1 MGSPVSGT
9 GWRRPATRDTPSPK
23 RGRGAFVTAIG
34 NKLVHIFLPLLF
46 LAVAF
51 VALYSLADWFLVA
64 PGLVPLDEE
73 VANFW
78 LPFFLGATLMGF
90 LIAPRLRVLKRI
102 RKTDIPALCALIA
115 VAVLVAPTLFAQS
128 YIATASGAITHV
140 KSADMI
146 PSAPRT
152 KYYAA
157 DSVCIDRQNPV
168 VRRENTIDG
177 QHNENL
183 RFKLY
188 VLVPVCRTSGRPV
201 WVGLTY
207 THSVASSDDDEVKD
221 AEYHDFLEQ
230 SQKDLGA
237 FDPAIIRYFEVL
249 GRTADRRSYEK
260 ALQNERVPEHALAI
274 ILIPHKDN
282 FEDRNGQNL
291 PWVFYSFA
299 IAAGAFLLVL
309 LIAPLDREKL
319 AEARKP
325 RRERTDAE
333 PSFLFA
339 FLVPH
344 RDSYGLPILIDINL
358 AVFLAM
364 VFSGLGVMSFQTDD
378 LIAWGGNYGPD
389 VHGLGVYRLISSQFL
404 HGGIEHIMG
413 NMYGLMIGGLFLSP
427 VIRKAGLIVCYLVCG
442 LGGAIASLVVHPSTV
457 SFGASGAIMG
467 LWGILL
473 VLALL
478 RDKRIGAARWLIVV
492 NCLIFAGLT
501 FAQGFA
507 VPGIDNAAH
516 VGGFATGVVIGLP
529 MLLFSW
535 GAKAEPESIPEA

>member
-1 MGSPVSGT
+1 M
-9 GWRRPATRDTPSPK
+9 A
-23 RGRGAFVTAIG
+23 AIG
-34 NKLVHIFLPLLF
+34 NKLVHIFLPLMF

-51 VALYSLADWFLVA
+51 AALYSLANWFLVA
-64 PGLVPLDEE
+64 PGLAPLDED
-73 VANFW
+73 VTNFW
-78 LPFFLGATLMGF
+78 LPFVLGAILVGV
-90 LIAPRLRVLKRI
+90 LIAPRLRVLKPI
-102 RKTDIPALCALIA
+102 RKTDIPGLCGFIA

-128 YIATASGAITHV
+128 YVTTASGALTQV

-146 PSAPRT
+146 ASAPRT

-157 DSVCIDRQNPV
+157 GSVCIDRRKPV

-177 QHNENL
+177 QHNEYL
-183 RFKLY
+183 KFKLD
-188 VLVPVCRTSGRPV
+188 VLVPVCRTSGKPV

-207 THSVASSDDDEVKD
+207 THSVASSGADAVKD
-221 AEYHDFLEQ
+221 AEYHGFLEQ
-230 SQKDLGA
+230 SQKEYDA
-237 FDPAIIRYFEVL
+237 FDPTSIRYFEVL
-249 GRTADRRSYEK
+249 GRTADRKSYEK
-260 ALQNERVPEHALAI
+260 ALQKEQVPENASAI

-299 IAAGAFLLVL
+299 IAAGLFLFVL

-325 RRERTDAE
+325 RRERTDVE
-333 PSFLFA
+333 PSLLFA
-339 FLVPH
+339 FFVPR
-344 RDSYGLPILIDINL
+344 RDAYGLQILVDVNL

-364 VFSGLGVMSFQTDD
+364 VFSGLGVMAFQTDD
-378 LIAWGGNYGPD
+378 LLAWGANYGPAI
-389 VHGLGVYRLISSQFL
+389 HGFGAYRLISSQFL
-404 HGGIEHIMG
+404 HGGIEHIAG

-427 VIRKAGLIVCYLVCG
+427 ILRKAGLIACYLVCG
-442 LGGAIASLVVHPSTV
+442 LGGAIASLVVHPSTI

-467 LWGILL
+467 LWGLLL

-478 RDKRIGAARWLIVV
+478 RDKRIGAARWVIVV

-516 VGGFATGVVIGLP
+516 IGGFGTGMVIGLP

-535 GAKAEPESIPEA
+535 GAKVEPQPNPEA